1 MHSTSVSPT
10 WFFPISLP
18 HKSPVIALDLENV
31 YGDHSYSLVP
41 LFWGS
46 CLHRGPQFSDICLT
60 QPLEITLRNPAVVKT
75 PKSSHDLPLSCLL
88 PRASIFLLMVT
99 WQHKWIHLSQSAGFS
114 LAQMLGGEKWRDV
127 ESQGSSGCL
136 AWSKLLCP
144 NGTHF
149 PPELKKGVW
158 NVLCWPLLA
167 LIITTIVCIPTSHTH
182 SSLRVWP
189 WIIHPLTGQSSDR
202 W

>member
-1 MHSTSVSPT
+1 MCMAITLTPSCLYSEDPVCTGGPNSQISVSHSP
-10 WFFPISLP
+10 L
-18 HKSPVIALDLENV
+18 KS
-31 YGDHSYSLVP
+31 HSGIRQWWRHPSP
-41 LFWGS
+41 
-46 CLHRGPQFSDICLT
+46 R
-60 QPLEITLRNPAVVKT
+60 
-75 PKSSHDLPLSCLL
+75 HDLLLSCLL
-88 PRASIFLLMVT
+88 PRASVFLLMVT
-99 WQHKWIHLSQSAGFS
+99 CQHKWIHLSQSAGFS

-144 NGTHF
+144 NGAHF

-158 NVLCWPLLA
+158 NVLCWSLLA
-167 LIITTIVCIPTSHTH
+167 LIIMTIVCIPTSHTH